1 MDLAVLPGAVF
12 DLHLARPARS
22 QCREV
27 FGREFADGASV
38 DVAPACEASR
48 LFQGPHPSKKTV
60 STPFRLLQFSKSCC
74 FSLSGDN

>member
-48 LFQGPHPSKKTV
+48 LF
-60 STPFRLLQFSKSCC
+60 
-74 FSLSGDN
+74 